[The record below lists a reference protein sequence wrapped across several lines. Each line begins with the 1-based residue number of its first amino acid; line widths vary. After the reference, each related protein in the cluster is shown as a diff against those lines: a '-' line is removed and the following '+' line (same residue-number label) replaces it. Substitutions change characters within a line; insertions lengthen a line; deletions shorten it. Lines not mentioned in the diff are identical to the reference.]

1 MTSLHCDIV
10 IKVKSAFPK
19 RGYMEPLRIGFVPT
33 HREPFDEDW
42 AVEMRRRCLDAFTRS
57 LQLEIIVP
65 DERLTKEGC
74 VRDDDEAETVVALF
88 REKKIDGLII
98 GTMTFGDE
106 VSALAVAS
114 AFRDKPILLFGTT
127 EGSFTADGN
136 RRSDSFCGTLSISSG
151 LHRRRI
157 PFIFGGIVFPEEDS
171 FHNRAKDFLRV
182 CAINRGFIG
191 ARIGLIGP
199 RPERFETCIFSEDQL
214 MRKFKQRVIP
224 VDLVDIISRANS
236 QKDSP
241 AIKKIVKNIKAQVD
255 SSAVEAATLQ
265 NIARLEYALEQFAVE
280 KGLSA
285 MGIQCWTAMQ
295 SVYGISPCYAMGR
308 LTDRGIMTSCEVDIY
323 GALTMLMQHLASL
336 GETVPHF
343 IDWTI
348 KHQEKE
354 NVFLAW
360 HCGNAPPSL
369 ACRGGNISLKY
380 QSILG
385 PSLGIDRSMG
395 TAEFQLAP
403 DVVTLS
409 RLQEYDGKF
418 KMLVTGG
425 EIVASQQKLRGSW
438 SWVEVP
444 DLDKLYATLVK
455 EGFTHHAS
463 LIHGDCSRALV
474 NACEL
479 LGIEAIIIQ

>member
-1 MTSLHCDIV
+1 
-10 IKVKSAFPK
+10 
-19 RGYMEPLRIGFVPT
+19 MEPLKIGFVPA
-33 HREPFDEDW
+33 HREPFDEEW
-42 AVEMRRRCLDAFTRS
+42 ASKMRRRCLDAFPRS
-57 LQLEIIVP
+57 PQLEIIVP
-65 DERLTKEGC
+65 DERLTKSGC
-74 VRDDDEAETVVALF
+74 VRDDGEAEKVIALF
-88 REKKIDGLII
+88 REKEIDGLII

-114 AFRDKPILLFGTT
+114 AFRDKPVILFGTK
-127 EGSFTADGN
+127 EGPFTKDGN

-157 PFIFGGIVFPEEDS
+157 PFIFGGIIFPEEKNFKES
-171 FHNRAKDFLRV
+171 VTGFLRV
-182 CAINRGFIG
+182 CAISRGFIG
-191 ARIGLIGP
+191 ARIGLVGP
-199 RPERFETCIFSEDQL
+199 RPERFETCIFSEDHL
-214 MRKFKQRVIP
+214 MRKFQQRVIP
-224 VDLVDIISRANS
+224 IDLADIMSRANS
-236 QKDSP
+236 QKGSP

-255 SSAVEAATLQ
+255 SSAVEVATLQ
-265 NIARLEYALEQFAVE
+265 NIAGLEYALEQFAAE

-295 SVYGISPCYAMGR
+295 SIYGISPCHAMGR

-323 GALTMLMQHLASL
+323 GALTMLLQYLASL

-348 KHQEKE
+348 KHQKKE
-354 NVFLAW
+354 NMFLAW

-369 ACRGGNISLKY
+369 ACRGGGISLNY
-380 QSILG
+380 HSILG

-395 TAEFQLAP
+395 TGEFQLAP
-403 DVVTLS
+403 GVVTLS
-409 RLQEYDGKF
+409 RLQEHDGKF
-418 KMLVTGG
+418 KLLVAGG
-425 EIVASQQKLRGSW
+425 RSVASQQKLRGSW

-444 DLDKLYATLVK
+444 DLDKLYTTLVR

-474 NACEL
+474 SACEL
-479 LGIEAIIIQ
+479 LGIEAVIV

>member
-1 MTSLHCDIV
+1 
-10 IKVKSAFPK
+10 
-19 RGYMEPLRIGFVPT
+19 MELLRIGFVPA

-42 AVEMRRRCLDAFTRS
+42 ASKIRRRCLDAFSRS
-57 LQLEIIVP
+57 PQLEIIVP
-65 DERLTKEGC
+65 DERLTKGGC
-74 VRDDDEAETVVALF
+74 VRDDSEAEKVIALF
-88 REKKIDGLII
+88 REKNIDGLII

-114 AFRDKPILLFGTT
+114 AFRDKPILLFGTK
-127 EGSFTADGN
+127 EGPFTKDGN

-151 LHRRRI
+151 LHRRQI
-157 PFIFGGIVFPEEDS
+157 PFIFSGIVFPEEEK
-171 FHNRAKDFLRV
+171 FQVAVTDFLRV
-182 CAINRGFIG
+182 CAISRGFIG
-191 ARIGLIGP
+191 AKIGLVGP

-214 MRKFKQRVIP
+214 MKQFKQRIIP
-224 VDLVDIISRANS
+224 VDLVDIMSRANS
-236 QKDSP
+236 QKDTP
-241 AIKKIVKNIKAQVD
+241 AVKKIVKNIKAQAD
-255 SSAVEAATLQ
+255 SSAVAAATMQ
-265 NIARLEYALEQFAVE
+265 NIAGLEYALEQFTAE
-280 KGLSA
+280 KGLVA
-285 MGIQCWTAMQ
+285 MGVQCWTAMQ

-308 LTDRGIMTSCEVDIY
+308 LTDKGIMTSCEVDIY
-323 GALTMLMQHLASL
+323 GALTMLMQYLASL

-369 ACRGGNISLKY
+369 VCKNTRVTIRCH
-380 QSILG
+380 SILG
-385 PSLGIDRSMG
+385 ESLGVERSVG
-395 TAEFQLAP
+395 TGEFQLNP
-403 DVVTLS
+403 GTVTLS
-409 RLQEYDGKF
+409 RLQEHDGKF
-418 KMLVTGG
+418 KMLVAKGK
-425 EIVASQQKLRGSW
+425 IVASQQKLRGSW

-479 LGIEAIIIQ
+479 LGIEAIIV

>member
-1 MTSLHCDIV
+1 
-10 IKVKSAFPK
+10 
-19 RGYMEPLRIGFVPT
+19 MEPLKIGFVPA

-42 AVEMRRRCLDAFTRS
+42 ASKMRRRCLDNFPRS
-57 LQLEIIVP
+57 PLLEIIVP
-65 DERLTKEGC
+65 DGRLTRGGS
-74 VRDDDEAETVVALF
+74 VRDDGEAEKVIALF

-114 AFRDKPILLFGTT
+114 AFRDKPVLLFGTK
-127 EGSFTADGN
+127 EGPFTADGN

-151 LHRRRI
+151 LHRRQI
-157 PFIFGGIVFPEEDS
+157 PFIFAGIVFPEEKNFKNS
-171 FHNRAKDFLRV
+171 VKDFLSV
-182 CAINRGFIG
+182 CAISRGFIG
-191 ARIGLIGP
+191 ARIGLVGP
-199 RPERFETCIFSEDQL
+199 RPERFETCIFSEDLL
-214 MRKFKQRVIP
+214 MRKFKQRVVPI
-224 VDLVDIISRANS
+224 DLADIMSRSGELKN
-236 QKDSP
+236 SP
-241 AIKKIVKNIKAQVD
+241 AVKKIIKNIKTRAD
-255 SSAVEAATLQ
+255 YSGIAEGTLQ
-265 NIARLEYALEQFAVE
+265 NIAGLEGALEQFAVE

-295 SVYGISPCYAMGR
+295 SIYGISPCHAMGR
-308 LTDRGIMTSCEVDIY
+308 LTDKGIMTSCEVDIY
-323 GALTMLMQHLASL
+323 GALTMVMQYLASL

-369 ACRGGNISLKY
+369 ACRRGDISLKY
-380 QSILG
+380 HSILG

-395 TAEFQLAP
+395 TGEFQLAP
-403 DVVTLS
+403 GTVTLS
-409 RLQEYDGKF
+409 RLQEHDGKF

-425 EIVASQQKLRGSW
+425 KIIASQQKLRGSW

-444 DLDKLYATLVK
+444 DLDKLYTTLV
-455 EGFTHHAS
+455 ERGFTHHAS
-463 LIHGDCSRALV
+463 LIHGNYSQGLV
-474 NACEL
+474 NACTL
-479 LGIEAIIIQ
+479 LGIEAVVV

>member
-1 MTSLHCDIV
+1 M
-10 IKVKSAFPK
+10 
-19 RGYMEPLRIGFVPT
+19 RPLRIGFVPA

-42 AVEMRRRCLDAFTRS
+42 AVAMRRRCLDAF
-57 LQLEIIVP
+57 LHIPQLEIIVP
-65 DERLTKEGC
+65 DERLTKGGC
-74 VRDDDEAETVVALF
+74 VRDDGEAEKVIALF
-88 REKKIDGLII
+88 KEKKINGLII

-106 VSALAVAS
+106 VSALDVAS

-127 EGSFTADGN
+127 EGPFTPDGN
-136 RRSDSFCGTLSISSG
+136 RRSDSFCGTLSVSSG
-151 LHRRRI
+151 LHRRQI
-157 PFIFGGIVFPEEDS
+157 PFIFAGIVSPEERGFKDS
-171 FHNRAKDFLRV
+171 VSDFLRV
-182 CAINRGFIG
+182 CAISSGFIG
-191 ARIGLIGP
+191 ARIGLVGP
-199 RPERFETCIFSEDQL
+199 RPERFETCIFSEDLL

-224 VDLVDIISRANS
+224 VDLVDILSLANS

-241 AIKKIVKNIKAQVD
+241 AIKKIVKNIKAQTD
-255 SSAVEAATLQ
+255 SSAIAAATMQ
-265 NIARLEYALEQFAVE
+265 KMAGLEYALEQFTAE
-280 KGLSA
+280 KGIKA
-285 MGIQCWTAMQ
+285 MGVQCWTAMQ
-295 SVYGISPCYAMGR
+295 SYYGISPCYVMGR

-323 GALTMLMQHLASL
+323 GALTMLMQYLASF

-348 KHQEKE
+348 RHQERD

-380 QSILG
+380 HSILG

-395 TAEFQLAP
+395 TAEFQLTPGA
-403 DVVTLS
+403 VTLS
-409 RLQEYDGKF
+409 RLQEHDGKF
-418 KMLVTGG
+418 KMLVAEGK
-425 EIVASQQKLRGSW
+425 IVASQQKLRGSW
-438 SWVEVP
+438 SWVEVL

-479 LGIEAIIIQ
+479 LGIEAVIVKSA